1 MWSPCLCSCYD
12 VLGLISPVTYAEKSY
27 EQGMGF
33 GQTAPKI
40 VSDKARII
48 RVIDW
53 DCNIKSMALDNPML
67 KKGNTC

>member
-1 MWSPCLCSCYD
+1 
-12 VLGLISPVTYAEKSY
+12 
-27 EQGMGF
+27 MGF

-40 VSDKARII
+40 VSDKSIPKTRII

-53 DCNIKSMALDNPML
+53 DCNINSMALDNPML

>member
-12 VLGLISPVTYAEKSY
+12 VLVLISPVTYAEKSY

-40 VSDKARII
+40 VSDKARFI

-53 DCNIKSMALDNPML
+53 DCNINSMALDNPML